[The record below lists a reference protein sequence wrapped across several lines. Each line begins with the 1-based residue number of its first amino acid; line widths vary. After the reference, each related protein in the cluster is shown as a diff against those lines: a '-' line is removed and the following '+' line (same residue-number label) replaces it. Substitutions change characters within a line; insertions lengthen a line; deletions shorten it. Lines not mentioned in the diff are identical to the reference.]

1 MEALRVIDGDKKET
15 GRAPD
20 HEGIAQAVAAA
31 RRAGF
36 CLGRQVIL
44 GTVPGTIVGYNIAGY
59 GAFCGLLYP
68 LLVATD
74 LGVAKCHPIE
84 LRLVRTQE
92 P

>member
-1 MEALRVIDGDKKET
+1 MKALRVIDGDKKET

-20 HEGIAQAVAAA
+20 HDGIADAVAAA

-36 CLGRQVIL
+36 CPGRSVIL

-59 GAFCGLLYP
+59 GAFSGLLYP
-68 LLVATD
+68 LLVATG